1 MSDSMKAAIFLVA
14 LIIFFIVL
22 VVLTIVVIAKGRSRA
37 EDMYEDDY
45 DDDGYFEEEE
55 PEEKPRKEKTKKQ
68 KKEEPVKEEP
78 PAKDE
83 SYDDADDMDFE
94 SEFFDMG
101 DDEPEQKEEKPE
113 KTEPEEIPPVTF
125 EDSAFSDSAFSDSAF
140 SDSAFDDVDK
150 LTDFDPFDDGVDEV
164 GITEKLIGPDPEPE
178 AVAPAKKQKGARG
191 KKGDSKK
198 QDKAAF
204 RREEEKLSSG
214 ENYWYNRTDV
224 AERPDYKT
232 PEMYYRYFS
241 SVDDAVEDLL
251 TEMYDC
257 ALVRTEEIRF
267 IAYGIEPKMIFGNEN
282 LLADNDQFV
291 QKFKTKDPG
300 SKDLVK
306 IGEKWCSYVDRLLE
320 IVEIHANADVV
331 ADIKK
336 GLYDFGKGDVREILK
351 GK

>member
-113 KTEPEEIPPVTF
+113 KTEPDEIPPVTF
-125 EDSAFSDSAFSDSAF
+125 EDSAFSDSAF

-204 RREEEKLSSG
+204 RKEEENLPSG

-306 IGEKWCSYVDRLLE
+306 VGEKWCSYVDRLLE